1 MEKVSTIVFNMN
13 YSSSPH
19 VKNLPPDPDPGSG
32 YIILLAHSDS
42 PIENG
47 VFISKKNIKT
57 QNLHQPILN
66 LINDLIQLFQEQR
79 K

>member
-1 MEKVSTIVFNMN
+1 MN

-19 VKNLPPDPDPGSG
+19 VKNLPPDPDPCSG
-32 YIILLAHSDS
+32 YIILLAHS

-47 VFISKKNIKT
+47 VFISKKDIKT